1 MALIALTSHI
11 IEKPEPWKGKQ
22 LFGCW
27 NIETEWIS
35 QAGGSPVII
44 PPTLDE
50 DDASLISEHIQ
61 GLLLVGGGDVSGDFY
76 GLDDS
81 ALLERVF
88 PARDRS
94 EIALVKHAVAK
105 KVPIL
110 AICRGIQLLNV
121 ALGGTLIPDIPTSLP
136 ESPLAHRPQDGRE
149 NIHDVTLTQGSTLMK
164 VFATQTIRVNSYHHQ
179 AIKDLAK
186 GLSVAAR
193 ASDGVI
199 EGVELAGHPF
209 CIAVQWHPEVREG
222 NREDMQ
228 PLFAAFIAAA
238 EQHRPA

>member
-11 IEKPEPWKGKQ
+11 LEKPEPWKGKQ

-27 NIETEWIS
+27 NIETEWITH
-35 QAGGSPVII
+35 AGGSPVMI
-44 PPTLDE
+44 PPTYNEADI
-50 DDASLISEHIQ
+50 ASLLEHIQ

-76 GLDDS
+76 GLADPS
-81 ALLERVF
+81 LLERVY

-105 KVPIL
+105 KMPIL
-110 AICRGIQLLNV
+110 AICRGIQVINV
-121 ALGGTLIPDIPTSLP
+121 ALGGSLIPDIPASLP

-149 NIHDVTLTQGSTLMK
+149 NIHDVTLSPGSALAK
-164 VFATQTIRVNSYHHQ
+164 IFDTQTIRVNSYHHQ

-186 GLSVAAR
+186 GLAVTAR
-193 ASDGVI
+193 ASDGII
-199 EGVELAGHPF
+199 EGVELADHPF
-209 CIAVQWHPEVREG
+209 CIGVQWHPEVQEG

-228 PLFAAFIAAA
+228 PLFAAFVGAAR
-238 EQHRPA
+238 QHRPV